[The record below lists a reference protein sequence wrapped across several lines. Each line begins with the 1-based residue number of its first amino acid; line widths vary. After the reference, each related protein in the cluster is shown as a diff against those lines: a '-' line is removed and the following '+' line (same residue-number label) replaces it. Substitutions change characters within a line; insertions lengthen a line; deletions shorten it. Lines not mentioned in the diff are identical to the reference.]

1 MDVLMNIDG
10 CMHIKDGRVT
20 GYYCDRHMTY
30 LALKENS
37 LNNNGLYRGSRW
49 FSMGEFKEKGLRKVL
64 ERRR

>member
-1 MDVLMNIDG
+1 
-10 CMHIKDGRVT
+10 MHVKDGRVI

-49 FSMGEFKEKGLRKVL
+49 FRIGEFKEKSLREVL